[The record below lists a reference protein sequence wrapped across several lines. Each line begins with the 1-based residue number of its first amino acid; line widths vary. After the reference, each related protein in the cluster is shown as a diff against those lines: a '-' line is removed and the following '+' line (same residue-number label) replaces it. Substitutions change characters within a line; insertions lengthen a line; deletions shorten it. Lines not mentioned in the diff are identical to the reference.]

1 MSFSVV
7 RRHAC
12 FPRSCVVAREL
23 QRPCQPE
30 RAGEVGSRFGDSG
43 ASDLNQRARTRVSG
57 RFWLARRLQ
66 SLPLRRERR
75 HAPYIEENTMN
86 WDKISGEWRE
96 LQGKFR
102 AKWGKLTDDDLE
114 TISGKKDQLIGR
126 LQQRYGYQKDHAERE
141 VDDFLKTI

>member
-1 MSFSVV
+1 VS
-7 RRHAC
+7 A
-12 FPRSCVVAREL
+12 PTARATA
-23 QRPCQPE
+23 
-30 RAGEVGSRFGDSG
+30 RA
-43 ASDLNQRARTRVSG
+43 
-57 RFWLARRLQ
+57 
-66 SLPLRRERR
+66 
-75 HAPYIEENTMN
+75 YIEENTMN

-102 AKWGKLTDDDLE
+102 SKWGKLTDDDLE